1 MPTCAEVIKIYKGI
15 TKDKTNHQTVTRP
28 KVMYGLEVWTL
39 RKSDE
44 NILAIWERKIP

>member
-1 MPTCAEVIKIYKGI
+1 VPTCAEVIKIYKGI
-15 TKDKTNHQTVTRP
+15 TKDKTNHQTVIRP